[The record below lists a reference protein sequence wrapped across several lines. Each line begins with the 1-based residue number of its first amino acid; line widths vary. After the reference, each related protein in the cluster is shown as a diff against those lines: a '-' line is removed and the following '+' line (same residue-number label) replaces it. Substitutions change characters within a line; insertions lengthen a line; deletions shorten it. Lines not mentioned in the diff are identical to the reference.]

1 MEFLPDLLENVES
14 DIIVSQSSFIDIYIY
29 IHTRIQEG
37 ILSKGLGTR
46 VQTSRYLSRIFI
58 DRVVCTERGCLRFL
72 RFKEREISI
81 QFSSSLK
88 VFPFFFFFFLYYF
101 HSFLYKINAAY
112 V

>member
-46 VQTSRYLSRIFI
+46 VQTRRYLSRIFI
-58 DRVVCTERGCLRFL
+58 DRVVL
-72 RFKEREISI
+72 KEG
-81 QFSSSLK
+81 
-88 VFPFFFFFFLYYF
+88 
-101 HSFLYKINAAY
+101 AY
-112 V
+112 VFYVLKNEKFQFNFQAR

>member
-46 VQTSRYLSRIFI
+46 VQTRRYLSRIFI

-88 VFPFFFFFFLYYF
+88 VFPFFFFFLYWLLSFFL
-101 HSFLYKINAAY
+101 I
-112 V
+112 